1 MFNSNLKTKNKIKIK
16 VKNKNTIILD
26 MPIQRIYLLLAQL
39 VDMLVLALEHLS
51 F

>member
-1 MFNSNLKTKNKIKIK
+1 MFNSNLKTKNKIKI
-16 VKNKNTIILD
+16 KNKNTIILD

>member
-1 MFNSNLKTKNKIKIK
+1 MFNSNLKTKNQIKI
-16 VKNKNTIILD
+16 KNKNTIILD
-26 MPIQRIYLLLAQL
+26 MPILRIYLLLAQL